1 MKTLKT
7 QFKNYL
13 LQQNLSPLSIKNY
26 LADLNK
32 FLNWFKNNLKPLS
45 FSSTNFQE
53 YVQFLKESQIS
64 PASLTR
70 YLSSLRQF
78 GQFLVFSGK
87 TKKNPAANLF
97 LNLSKSASDNFT
109 EIEELLTG
117 FAKALQE
124 EKLSLI
130 TIRNYLVDVRQFL
143 NWYISK

>member
-1 MKTLKT
+1 MKTLRT

-45 FSSTNFQE
+45 FSSANFQE
-53 YVQFLKESQIS
+53 YVQFLKERQIS

-87 TKKNPAANLF
+87 AKKNPAANLAST
-97 LNLSKSASDNFT
+97 LLKSPGNNFT
-109 EIEELLTG
+109 EIEELLAG
-117 FAKALQE
+117 FEKSLQQ
-124 EKLSLI
+124 EKLSLV